1 MCSYERLYLVHS
13 IKLER
18 STPAQHCYNVPS
30 FDFFPNNME
39 NFTPLSAF
47 IGGAF
52 IGLSAALLL
61 LLKGRIAG
69 ITGIMDSMVPPYE
82 RTSFWRGAFIIGL
95 ILGVL
100 LYTLLFGPPTITV
113 EASDGMLII
122 AGLLVG
128 FGANL
133 GSGCTSGHGICG
145 IALFS
150 KRSIIATLTFM
161 TSAFATVFI
170 AHHLLGLSS

>member
-1 MCSYERLYLVHS
+1 
-13 IKLER
+13 
-18 STPAQHCYNVPS
+18 
-30 FDFFPNNME
+30 ME

-47 IGGAF
+47 IGGSL

-82 RTSFWRGAFIIGL
+82 RASFWRGAFIIGL

-100 LYTLLFGPPTITV
+100 LYALLFGSPTITV
-113 EASDGMLII
+113 EASDSMLII

-128 FGANL
+128 FGSNL

-150 KRSIIATLTFM
+150 TRSIIATLTFM
-161 TSAFATVFI
+161 ASGFLTVFI
-170 AHHLLGLSS
+170 THHLLG